1 MTPTG
6 PEDGVR
12 GLCSRSAVA
21 PVFGMMLV
29 LCLCGC
35 ALVDKPVRPAVYDFG
50 PGTLASPAAG
60 SADSLGVVS
69 LSEVEAG
76 GALDNTALLYR
87 LAYTDTQQLLP
98 YAQARWSM
106 TPAQLVRQRLREVLG
121 QRRTVLSPGDG
132 NVTGGKP
139 VLVLRIELEEFSQL
153 FDAPAHSY
161 GLARLRATLFQGSPA
176 GDRLLGQRSFVA
188 QRPAPTPD
196 APGGVRALTAATNGA
211 VEEIEQWLTQ
221 FP

>member
-1 MTPTG
+1 M
-6 PEDGVR
+6 
-12 GLCSRSAVA
+12 
-21 PVFGMMLV
+21 
-29 LCLCGC
+29 
-35 ALVDKPVRPAVYDFG
+35 
-50 PGTLASPAAG
+50 
-60 SADSLGVVS
+60 
-69 LSEVEAG
+69 
-76 GALDNTALLYR
+76 
-87 LAYTDTQQLLP
+87 
-98 YAQARWSM
+98 
-106 TPAQLVRQRLREVLG
+106 
-121 QRRTVLSPGDG
+121 
-132 NVTGGKP
+132 TGGKP

-161 GLARLRATLFQGSPA
+161 GLARLRATLFHGSPA